1 VSTRRCIFGNRV
13 SLSQLERRD
22 FATALHFALDSFA
35 AFISRGAVVRICLMW
50 L

>member
-1 VSTRRCIFGNRV
+1 MHLLVIASAF
-13 SLSQLERRD
+13 LSFERRD